1 MDFRKVMDEELLEEI
16 HKLKSK
22 FIRVES
28 LKEEVY
34 APDLRCVDT
43 DFVRDCGGCTTSVA
57 LPLCRWV
64 RRGYVN
70 LSLTQQG
77 REFIRQCLESY
88 ERSERN
94 LALERKRRAEI
105 RAQIRRAALRAPFE
119 LETVE
124 FTDVKPAVLRGWY
137 RGVVDVEVVVSFG
150 WASPGNNTYCSM
162 RLILARGQTVV
173 GPQKGE
179 LLKKVL
185 RDVMCALE
193 SPSGRLWRL
202 KAGSKVFWAKALEAI
217 RREILEVEED
227 EV

>member
-1 MDFRKVMDEELLEEI
+1 MDFRKATDEELFKEI
-16 HKLKSK
+16 YKLKSK
-22 FIRVES
+22 FIQVGRS
-28 LKEEVY
+28 QVY
-34 APDLRCVDT
+34 APDLRCMDMNY
-43 DFVRDCGGCTTSVA
+43 VRGRGCSMTTA
-57 LPLCRWV
+57 ETLCMWV
-64 RRGYVN
+64 KRGYIS

-88 ERSERN
+88 ERNERN

-119 LETVE
+119 FESVE
-124 FTDVKPAVLRGWY
+124 FTDAKPAVLRGWY

-150 WASPGNNTYCSM
+150 WASPGNSTYCSI
-162 RLILARGQTVV
+162 RLILAKGQTVV
-173 GPQKGE
+173 GPQRGE
-179 LLKKVL
+179 LFRKVL

-202 KAGSKVFWAKALEAI
+202 KAGSKVFWAKALEVI

>member
-1 MDFRKVMDEELLEEI
+1 MNFRKATDEELFEEI
-16 HKLKSK
+16 YKLKSK
-22 FIRVES
+22 FIQVGS
-28 LKEEVY
+28 PKEEVY
-34 APDLRCVDT
+34 APDLRCMDT

-88 ERSERN
+88 ERNERN
-94 LALERKRRAEI
+94 LALERKRRAEM
-105 RAQIRRAALRAPFE
+105 RAQIRRAALRTPFE
-119 LETVE
+119 LESVE
-124 FTDVKPAVLRGWY
+124 FIDVKPAVLRGWY
-137 RGVVDVEVVVSFG
+137 KGEVDVEVVVSFG
-150 WASPGNNTYCSM
+150 WASPGNCTYCSM

-179 LLKKVL
+179 LFKKVL
-185 RDVMCALE
+185 RDVICALE

-202 KAGSKVFWAKALEAI
+202 KAGSKAFWAKALEVI
-217 RREILEVEED
+217 QREISEVKKD

>member
-1 MDFRKVMDEELLEEI
+1 MDVRKATDEELLKEI

-22 FIRVES
+22 FIRVGGS
-28 LKEEVY
+28 QGEVY
-34 APDLRCVDT
+34 APDLRCMDT
-43 DFVRDCGGCTTSVA
+43 DFVRGGCTTSMA
-57 LPLCRWV
+57 LSLCRWV
-64 RRGYVN
+64 RCGYVK
-70 LSLTQQG
+70 LSLTHQG

-88 ERSERN
+88 ERNERN
-94 LALERKRRAEI
+94 LALEQKRRTEI
-105 RAQIRRAALRAPFE
+105 RAQIRQVALRNPFE
-119 LETVE
+119 LEMVE
-124 FTDVKPAVLRGWY
+124 FMDAKPAVLRGWY

-150 WASPGNNTYCSM
+150 WASPGNNTHCSM

-179 LLKKVL
+179 LFKKVL